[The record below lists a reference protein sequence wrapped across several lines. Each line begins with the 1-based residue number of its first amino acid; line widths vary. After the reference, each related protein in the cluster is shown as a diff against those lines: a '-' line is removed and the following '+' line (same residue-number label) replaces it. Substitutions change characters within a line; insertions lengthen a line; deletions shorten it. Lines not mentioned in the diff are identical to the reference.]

1 MVKEISSNDILMSDT
16 VFKQNSLGWRS
27 HLLQQRIE
35 EWWEFQLNRLAD
47 NAPDIPGLDL
57 DEQWIRLLVKVLLWS
72 ITAAILV
79 WLTWQLWLLFRPY
92 VRTWQKQ
99 QQQSRQLSAQQT
111 VRELSIDEWL
121 ERSQD
126 FQKQRDYRQAIF
138 CLYQAML
145 QHLSDRDMIPNSSS
159 RTDREYLKL
168 IQQSQISPLQS
179 YQLLLNTHEQ
189 LCFTKRDADESLWQQ
204 CQQAFQLS
212 VNSYQ

>member
-1 MVKEISSNDILMSDT
+1 MSDQI
-16 VFKQNSLGWRS
+16 FKQNSLGWRS
-27 HLLQQRIE
+27 HLLEQRIQ
-35 EWWEFQLNRLAD
+35 EWWEFQSSRLAD
-47 NAPDIPGLDL
+47 NTPDVPILDL
-57 DEQWIRLLVKVLLWS
+57 DAEWLRLFVKILLWS

-99 QQQSRQLSAQQT
+99 QQQSRQLSNQQT
-111 VRELSIDEWL
+111 VIELSINEWL

-145 QHLSDRDMIPNSSS
+145 QQLSDRGIIPNLSS

-168 IQQSQISPLQS
+168 IQQSQISPAQS

-189 LCFTKRDADESLWQQ
+189 LCFTDQDADESLWQQ
-204 CQQAFQLS
+204 CQQAFNLTL
-212 VNSYQ
+212 NS

>member
-1 MVKEISSNDILMSDT
+1 MSDT
-16 VFKQNSLGWRS
+16 IFKQNSLVWRS
-27 HLLQQRIE
+27 HLLQQRIQ
-35 EWWEFQLNRLAD
+35 EWWELQSSRLAD
-47 NAPDIPGLDL
+47 NTPDVPILDL
-57 DEQWIRLLVKVLLWS
+57 DAEWLRLVVKFLLWS

-92 VRTWQKQ
+92 IRTWQKQ
-99 QQQSRQLSAQQT
+99 QQQSRQLSNQQT
-111 VRELSIDEWL
+111 VIELSIDEWL

-145 QHLSDRDMIPNSSS
+145 QQLSDRDIIPNLSS

-168 IQQSQISPLQS
+168 IQQSQISPSQS

-189 LCFTKRDADESLWQQ
+189 LCFTNQDPDESLWQQ
-204 CQQAFQLS
+204 CQQAFQLTL
-212 VNSYQ
+212 NI

>member
-1 MVKEISSNDILMSDT
+1 MVTEISSNDILMSET
-16 VFKQNSLGWRS
+16 LFKQNSLGWRS

-35 EWWEFQLNRLAD
+35 EWWEFQSNRLAD
-47 NAPDIPGLDL
+47 NTPDIPGLAL
-57 DEQWIRLLVKVLLWS
+57 DAEWIRLLVKFLLWS

-79 WLTWQLWLLFRPY
+79 WLTWQLWLLLRPY

-99 QQQSRQLSAQQT
+99 QQQSRQLSVMQT

-145 QHLSDRDMIPNSSS
+145 QHLSDRDIIPNLSS

-168 IQQSQISPLQS
+168 IQQSQISPFQP

-189 LCFTKRDADESLWQQ
+189 LCFTNLDADESFWQQ
-204 CQQAFQLS
+204 CQEAYHLTLS
-212 VNSYQ
+212 IEH